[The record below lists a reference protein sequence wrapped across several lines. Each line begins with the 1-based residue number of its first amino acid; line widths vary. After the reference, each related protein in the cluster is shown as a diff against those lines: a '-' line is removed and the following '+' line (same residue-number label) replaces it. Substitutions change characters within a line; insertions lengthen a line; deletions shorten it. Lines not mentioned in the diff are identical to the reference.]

1 MKSKKVLVS
10 GCFDLIHGGHVAF
23 FKTAATYGDLYVS
36 VGRDQNLFLLKHKMP
51 FFSEEERL
59 YIVKSIKYVKEAF
72 LASGSGMLDFKPD
85 LLRIK
90 PDIFIVNEEG
100 HTSDKEKLCN
110 ELGIKYLVLPR
121 IPEEGLPVR
130 SSSGTKK
137 ELRFPYRL
145 CLAGGWMDQPWVS
158 KIYPGSAVV
167 AQIWP
172 SIDFNNRSGLATSSR
187 DFGIK
192 IWGNRYPDG
201 DPVENAKILFGAENP
216 PGTEYVAGSQD
227 HLGLLMPGVNSLY
240 YTGKYW
246 PEKIQSS
253 VDKEICDWLSDV
265 IYMVPLK
272 PRPDGY
278 DPLKEMHLEKSFI
291 KELGEAGNM
300 CWESILKKDIIG
312 LGKSMSDTLI
322 AWKKMLPLTV
332 PDDIL
337 KEVEDKYFS
346 NYPGAITSGCGG
358 GYIIVVSEKEIEG
371 AIRIKVRY

>member
-1 MKSKKVLVS
+1 MNSKKVLVS
-10 GCFDLIHGGHVAF
+10 GCFDLIHGGHIAF
-23 FKTAATYGDLYVS
+23 FKTAAAYGDLYVS

-59 YIVKSIKYVKEAF
+59 YIVKSIKYVKDAF

-110 ELGIKYLVLPR
+110 ESGIKYLVLPR

-172 SIDFNNRSGLATSSR
+172 TVDFNNRSGLATSSR

-227 HLGLLMPGVNSLY
+227 QLGLLLPGVNSLY
-240 YTGKYW
+240 YNGKYW

-253 VDKEICDWLSDV
+253 VDKEICDWLSDI

-272 PRPDGY
+272 PRPNGY

-291 KELGEAGNM
+291 KELGEAGDL
-300 CWESILKKDIIG
+300 CWESIVKKDIIG

-337 KEVEDKYFS
+337 KEVETKYFS

-358 GYIIVVSEKEIEG
+358 GYIIVVSENEIEG

>member
-1 MKSKKVLVS
+1 MTIKKVFVS
-10 GCFDLIHGGHVAF
+10 GCFDLIHGGHIAF
-23 FKTAATYGDLYVS
+23 FKTAAVYGDLYVS

-59 YIVKSIKYVKEAF
+59 YIVKSIKYVKDAF
-72 LASGSGMLDFKPD
+72 LAQGSGMLDFEPD
-85 LLRIK
+85 LVRIK
-90 PDIFIVNEEG
+90 PNIFIVNEEG
-100 HTSDKEKLCN
+100 HTADKKKLCK
-110 ELGIKYLVLPR
+110 ELGIEYIVLPR

-130 SSSGTKK
+130 SSSGTKRD
-137 ELRFPYRL
+137 LMFPYRL

-158 KIYPGSAVV
+158 EIYPGSAVV

-172 SIDFNNRSGLATSSR
+172 TIEFNNRSGLATSSR

-201 DPVENAKILFGAENP
+201 DPLENAKILFGAENP

-227 HLGLLMPGVNSLY
+227 HLGLLLPGVNGLY

-246 PEKIQSS
+246 PEKISS
-253 VDKEICDWLSDV
+253 TVDKDICDWLSDV
-265 IYMVPLK
+265 IYMIPLS

-278 DPLKEMHLEKSFI
+278 NPLTEMHLEKPYI
-291 KELGEAGNM
+291 RELGEAGDQ
-300 CWESILKKDIIG
+300 CWESIVRKDIKG
-312 LGKSMSDTLI
+312 LGKSMTDSLL
-322 AWKKMLPLTV
+322 AWKKILPLTV

-337 KEVEDKYFS
+337 KEVEKYIS
-346 NYPGAITSGCGG
+346 DYPGAITSGCGG

>member
-10 GCFDLIHGGHVAF
+10 GCFDLLHGGHVAF

-36 VGRDQNLFLLKHKMP
+36 VGRDKNLLLLKGKMP

-59 YIVKSIKYVKEAF
+59 YIVQSIKYVNEAF

-85 LLRIK
+85 LQRIK

-100 HTSDKEKLCN
+100 HTPEKKSLCA
-110 ELGIKYLVLPR
+110 ESGVEYIVLPR

-158 KIYPGSAVV
+158 EVYPGSAVV

-172 SIDFNNRSGLATSSR
+172 TLDFNMRSGLATSSR
-187 DFGIK
+187 DVGIK
-192 IWGNRYPDG
+192 IWGDRYPDG
-201 DPVENAKILFGAENP
+201 DPIQNAKILFGAENP
-216 PGTEYVAGSQD
+216 PGTKYISGSQD
-227 HLGLLMPGVNSLY
+227 HLGLLLPGVNGLY
-240 YTGKYW
+240 YNGAYW

-253 VDKEICDWLSDV
+253 VDREICDWLSDV
-265 IYMVPLK
+265 IWLVPLR

-278 DPLKEMHLEKSFI
+278 DPLKEMHLEKQFI
-291 KELGEAGNM
+291 KTLGEAGDS
-300 CWESILKKDIIG
+300 CYDSILNKDIVG
-312 LGKSMSDTLI
+312 LGKAMTDTLI
-322 AWKKMLPLTV
+322 MWKKILPYTV
-332 PDDIL
+332 PDDIF
-337 KEVEDKYFS
+337 KELETKYLS
-346 NYPGAITSGCGG
+346 DYPGAITSGCGG
-358 GYIIVVSEKEIEG
+358 GYIVVVSEKEVEG
-371 AIRIKVRY
+371 SIKIKIRY